1 MSDIRCLVISITVG
15 WKFHPHQWD
24 EEMLN
29 KTQIICG
36 ESRDMAWSHGVGSE
50 VVVAM
55 DMWLWYPEMYPLKND
70 MYLEREYT

>member
-1 MSDIRCLVISITVG
+1 
-15 WKFHPHQWD
+15 
-24 EEMLN
+24 MLN